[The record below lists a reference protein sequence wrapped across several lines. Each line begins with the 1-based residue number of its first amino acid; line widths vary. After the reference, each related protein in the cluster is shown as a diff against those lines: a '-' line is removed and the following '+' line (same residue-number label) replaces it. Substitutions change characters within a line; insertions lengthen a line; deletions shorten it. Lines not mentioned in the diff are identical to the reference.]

1 MKVLL
6 YGYDCATERVKAA
19 LLAGGHE
26 VIDISGGL
34 DSVVGLEESVS
45 LAVVDVDAPQA
56 SKVCRYLQE
65 NLDIPVVVILGYGE
79 KGWSK
84 LDKLIVDGYIP
95 RSARQKELM
104 ARLKAIERRVGKTA
118 TDVRWTH

>member
-6 YGYDCATERVKAA
+6 YGYDCVIERVKAA

-26 VIDISGGL
+26 GIDISGGL
-34 DSVVGLEESVS
+34 DSVVGLDESVS
-45 LAVVDVDAPQA
+45 LAVVDVEAPQA
-56 SKVCRYLQE
+56 SKVCRCLQE

-84 LDKLIVDGYIP
+84 LDKFIVDGYIP
-95 RSARQKELM
+95 RSARQKEII
-104 ARLKAIERRVGKTA
+104 ARLRAVERRIRRKEA
-118 TDVRWTH
+118 DAR